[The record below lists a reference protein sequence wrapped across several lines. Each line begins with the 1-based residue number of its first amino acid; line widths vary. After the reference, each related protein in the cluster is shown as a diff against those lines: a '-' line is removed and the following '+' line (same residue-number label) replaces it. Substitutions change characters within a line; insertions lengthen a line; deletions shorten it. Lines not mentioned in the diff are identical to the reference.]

1 MNNNKHN
8 DPPMTSGSGDNN
20 SHYDAATRAKNDR
33 QEQQKIRKYVKML
46 WGILAAI
53 VLGAIL
59 MFAGFSWGWFGFMP
73 SFDELENPQT
83 HLASEIYSID
93 SVLLGTYYIENR
105 SPAYY
110 SDISPQLID
119 ALIATEDVRFHK
131 HSGIDVKA
139 LARVFFGAITAQD
152 KGGGS
157 TITQQLA
164 KNLFPRED
172 NQNIIQL
179 AFRKF
184 KEWVIAVKLERYYSK
199 EEIITM
205 YLNKFDFLN
214 LAVGIKSASR
224 IYFSTTPGRLD
235 LLQSATLVG
244 MVKNP
249 SLYNPVRRPDLTLK
263 RRNTVLRQ
271 MVKYGYL
278 EQAQADTL
286 FDKPLELNFQ
296 RADHNIGT
304 ATYFKEYLRG
314 DLSRW
319 CATHFK
325 ADGTPYDLYRDG
337 LRIYTTIDS
346 RMQKYAEE
354 AVTEHIGGE
363 VQPKFFTHW
372 KGRSNAPFVFDK
384 NIADEIDK
392 IMQQSMRRSDRYRG
406 LKRSGA
412 SDDSIRESFSTPI
425 PMRVFSWEGDIDTV
439 LSPMDSIRYFKF
451 FLNAGL
457 MSVDPPTGQVR
468 AYVGGIDY
476 RYFKY
481 DHVVQSKR
489 QVGST
494 FKPFLYTLAMQEGA
508 VSGEF
513 SPCTKVP
520 NIQVSIG
527 LPDGTYWSPRN
538 SSSESEG
545 EMVTLKYALAHSI
558 NWVSAYL
565 MKRFSP
571 QAVIQM
577 TRKMGITSD
586 IPAVPAIALG
596 TPDISLYEMVG
607 AMNTFVNDGI
617 HVTPYFMTHIE
628 DKYGNIV
635 EMFHPESNEAMDEQT
650 AYLMLNLMQGVVET
664 GTGRRLRYHYGL
676 NNEIAGKTGTTQNQ
690 SDGWFMGLTPQLTTG
705 VWVGAEERSVH
716 FRTIEMGQGAR
727 LALPIW
733 GIYMK
738 KVYADT
744 SLHILPTP
752 FRVPSVPITVTL
764 DCQNQEK
771 ETSPQDIYINSDEF

>member
-1 MNNNKHN
+1 
-8 DPPMTSGSGDNN
+8 
-20 SHYDAATRAKNDR
+20 
-33 QEQQKIRKYVKML
+33 
-46 WGILAAI
+46 
-53 VLGAIL
+53 
-59 MFAGFSWGWFGFMP
+59 
-73 SFDELENPQT
+73 
-83 HLASEIYSID
+83 
-93 SVLLGTYYIENR
+93 
-105 SPAYY
+105 
-110 SDISPQLID
+110 
-119 ALIATEDVRFHK
+119 
-131 HSGIDVKA
+131 
-139 LARVFFGAITAQD
+139 
-152 KGGGS
+152 
-157 TITQQLA
+157 
-164 KNLFPRED
+164 
-172 NQNIIQL
+172 
-179 AFRKF
+179 
-184 KEWVIAVKLERYYSK
+184 
-199 EEIITM
+199 
-205 YLNKFDFLN
+205 
-214 LAVGIKSASR
+214 
-224 IYFSTTPGRLD
+224 
-235 LLQSATLVG
+235 
-244 MVKNP
+244 
-249 SLYNPVRRPDLTLK
+249 
-263 RRNTVLRQ
+263 
-271 MVKYGYL
+271 
-278 EQAQADTL
+278 
-286 FDKPLELNFQ
+286 
-296 RADHNIGT
+296 
-304 ATYFKEYLRG
+304 
-314 DLSRW
+314 
-319 CATHFK
+319 
-325 ADGTPYDLYRDG
+325 
-337 LRIYTTIDS
+337 
-346 RMQKYAEE
+346 
-354 AVTEHIGGE
+354 
-363 VQPKFFTHW
+363 
-372 KGRSNAPFVFDK
+372 
-384 NIADEIDK
+384 
-392 IMQQSMRRSDRYRG
+392 MRRSDRYRG
-406 LKRSGA
+406 LKRSGV

-425 PMRVFSWEGDIDTV
+425 PMRVFSWDGDIDTV

-508 VSGEF
+508 TSGEF
-513 SPCTKVP
+513 SPCTEVP
-520 NIQVSIG
+520 NIQVSIE

-705 VWVGAEERSVH
+705 IWVGAEERSVH

-727 LALPIW
+727 LALPVW

-744 SLHILPTP
+744 SLHIMPTP
-752 FRVPSVPITVTL
+752 FQVPSIPITVPL

-771 ETSPQDIYINSDEF
+771 EASPKDIYINSDEF

>member
-1 MNNNKHN
+1 M
-8 DPPMTSGSGDNN
+8 DNN
-20 SHYDAATRAKNDR
+20 SNNYRPMAYGYGRSKFRNDGDDP
-33 QEQQKIRKYVKML
+33 QEQQKVKKYVKTL
-46 WGILAAI
+46 WGILAAV
-53 VLGAIL
+53 VLGTFL
-59 MFAGFSWGWFGFMP
+59 MFAGFSLGLFGFMP
-73 SFDELENPQT
+73 SFDELENPQSY
-83 HLASEIYSID
+83 LASEIYSVD

-105 SPAYY
+105 SRVSYR
-110 SDISPQLID
+110 DISPELIN
-119 ALIATEDVRFHK
+119 ALIATEDVRFRK

-139 LARVFFGAITAQD
+139 LGRVFFGAVTMQD

-164 KNLFPRED
+164 KNLFPRDD
-172 NQNIIQL
+172 NQNFLEL

-184 KEWVIAVKLERYYSK
+184 KEWVIAVKLERHYSK
-199 EEIITM
+199 DEIITM

-214 LAVGIKSASR
+214 LAVGIKSAAR
-224 IYFSTTPGRLD
+224 IYFSTTPANLD
-235 LLQSATLVG
+235 LMQSAMLVG

-249 SLYNPVRRPDLTLK
+249 SLYNPVRRPDLTLQ

-278 EQAQADTL
+278 QQTQVDTL
-286 FDKPLELNFQ
+286 FDKPLDLEFQ
-296 RADHNIGT
+296 RVDHNIGS

-314 DLSRW
+314 ELMRW
-319 CATHFK
+319 CSTHIK
-325 ADGTPYDLYRDG
+325 PDGTPYDLYRDG

-346 RMQKYAEE
+346 RLQKYAEE
-354 AVTEHIGGE
+354 AVTEHMGGE
-363 VQPKFFTHW
+363 IQPKFFKHW
-372 KGRSNAPFVFDK
+372 KGRDNAPFVFEK
-384 NIADEIDK
+384 NIAEEIDK
-392 IMQQSMRRSDRYRG
+392 IMQTSMRRSDRYRG

-412 SDDSIRESFSTPI
+412 DEDSIQRSFSTPI
-425 PMRVFSWEGDIDTV
+425 PMTVFSWDGDIDTV
-439 LSPMDSIRYFKF
+439 LSPMDSIRYYKY

-508 VSGEF
+508 ANGEF
-513 SPCTKVP
+513 SPCTEVP
-520 NIQVSIG
+520 NIQVSIE

-538 SSSESEG
+538 SSDEMEG
-545 EMVTLKYALAHSI
+545 QMVTLKYALAHSI

-577 TRKMGITSD
+577 ARKMGITAD

-617 HVTPYFMTHIE
+617 HVTPYFITHIE
-628 DKYGNIV
+628 DKYGNII

-650 AYLMLNLMQGVVET
+650 AYLMLNLMQGVVES
-664 GTGRRLRYHYGL
+664 GTGRRLRYFYGL

-744 SLHILPTP
+744 SLHILPKP
-752 FRVPSVPITVTL
+752 FPLPSVPITVPL
-764 DCQNQEK
+764 DCENQNK
-771 ETSPQDIYINSDEF
+771 RGSSPQDIYINSDDF

>member
-1 MNNNKHN
+1 M
-8 DPPMTSGSGDNN
+8 DNN
-20 SHYDAATRAKNDR
+20 SNNYRPMAYGYGRSKSRNDGDDP
-33 QEQQKIRKYVKML
+33 QEQQKVKKYVKML
-46 WGILAAI
+46 WGILAAV
-53 VLGAIL
+53 VLGTIL
-59 MFAGFSWGWFGFMP
+59 MFAGFSLGWFGFMP
-73 SFDELENPQT
+73 TFDELENPQSY
-83 HLASEIYSID
+83 LASEIYSVD

-105 SPAYY
+105 SRVDYR
-110 SDISPQLID
+110 DISPELIN
-119 ALIATEDVRFHK
+119 ALIATEDVRFLK
-131 HSGIDVKA
+131 HSGIDAKA
-139 LARVFFGAITAQD
+139 LGRVFFGAVTVQD

-164 KNLFPRED
+164 KNLFPRDD
-172 NQNIIQL
+172 NQNIFEL
-179 AFRKF
+179 TFRKF
-184 KEWVIAVKLERYYSK
+184 KEWVIAVKLERHYSK

-214 LAVGIKSASR
+214 LAVGIKSAAR
-224 IYFSTTPGRLD
+224 IYFSTTPANLD
-235 LLQSATLVG
+235 LMQSAMLVG

-249 SLYNPVRRPDLTLK
+249 SLYNPVRRPDLTLQ

-278 EQAQADTL
+278 QQAQVDTL
-286 FDKPLELNFQ
+286 FDKPLDLKFQ
-296 RADHNIGT
+296 RVDHNIGS

-314 DLSRW
+314 ELMRW
-319 CATHFK
+319 CSTHIK
-325 ADGTPYDLYRDG
+325 PDGTPYDLYRDG

-363 VQPKFFTHW
+363 VQPKFFNHW
-372 KGRSNAPFVFDK
+372 KGRANAPFVFDN
-384 NIADEIDK
+384 NIVEEIDN
-392 IMQQSMRRSDRYRG
+392 IMQQSMKRSERYRR

-412 SDDSIRESFSTPI
+412 DEDSIQKSFATPI
-425 PMRVFSWEGDIDTV
+425 PMTVFSWDGDIDTV
-439 LSPMDSIRYFKF
+439 LSPMDSIRYYKF

-508 VSGEF
+508 ASGEF
-513 SPCTKVP
+513 SPCTEVP
-520 NIQVSIG
+520 NIQVSIE

-577 TRKMGITSD
+577 TRKMGITAD

-596 TPDISLYEMVG
+596 TPDISLFEMVG

-617 HVTPYFMTHIE
+617 HVTPYFVTHIE
-628 DKYGNIV
+628 DKYGNII
-635 EMFHPESNEAMDEQT
+635 EMFHPESNEAMDAQT

-664 GTGRRLRYHYGL
+664 GTGRRLRYFYGL

-738 KVYADT
+738 KIYADST
-744 SLHILPTP
+744 LHVRPTP
-752 FRVPSVPITVTL
+752 FPLPSQPVTVPL
-764 DCQNQEK
+764 DCENQEK
-771 ETSPQDIYINSDEF
+771 KGSSPQDIYINSDEF